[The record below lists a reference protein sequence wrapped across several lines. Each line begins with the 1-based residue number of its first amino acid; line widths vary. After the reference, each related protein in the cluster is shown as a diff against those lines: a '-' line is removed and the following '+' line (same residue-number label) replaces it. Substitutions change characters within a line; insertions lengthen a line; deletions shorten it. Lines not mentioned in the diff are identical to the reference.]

1 MALLHIILFLIHAI
15 AMAFA
20 SMMTSVLTHLVPM
33 VLLAAAVIAAIVF
46 VCTSC
51 GIGGAAFVRRRRQ
64 RR

>member
-33 VLLAAAVIAAIVF
+33 VLLAAAVIGAIVLL
-46 VCTSC
+46 CTSC
-51 GIGGAAFVRRRRQ
+51 GIGGAAIIRRRRQ